1 MISLLADRI
10 DSSSAAALQG
20 VGKSA
25 LRDMRERSVN
35 RRDGGGEGE
44 GCRVMERERVR
55 FVLIPLTVSTIVIEL
70 SNVFYMYAC
79 IYYYSDNFLT
89 RDYSIKLKSKWCLG
103 SRLIPNDFHYG
114 H

>member
-1 MISLLADRI
+1 MTALLPPRCRVLASRPCEI
-10 DSSSAAALQG
+10 CA
-20 VGKSA
+20 
-25 LRDMRERSVN
+25 SVPST
-35 RRDGGGEGE
+35 GETGGEGE

-89 RDYSIKLKSKWCLG
+89 RDYSIKSKWWLG
-103 SRLIPNDFHYG
+103 PRLIPNDFHYG

>member
-35 RRDGGGEGE
+35 RRDGGRGGS
-44 GCRVMERERVR
+44 GEREKEIRSY
-55 FVLIPLTVSTIVIEL
+55 STHCFDDRNRIIERIL
-70 SNVFYMYAC
+70 YICMYVF
-79 IYYYSDNFLT
+79 IIRITF
-89 RDYSIKLKSKWCLG
+89 
-103 SRLIPNDFHYG
+103 
-114 H
+114 

>member
-1 MISLLADRI
+1 MTALLPPR
-10 DSSSAAALQG
+10 
-20 VGKSA
+20 
-25 LRDMRERSVN
+25 
-35 RRDGGGEGE
+35 
-44 GCRVMERERVR
+44 CRVLASRPCEICASVPSTGETGGRESIGERERVR

-89 RDYSIKLKSKWCLG
+89 RDYSIKSKWWLG
-103 SRLIPNDFHYG
+103 PRLIPNDFHYG

>member
-35 RRDGGGEGE
+35 RRDGGRG
-44 GCRVMERERVR
+44 VVERERKR
-55 FVLIPLTVSTIVIEL
+55 FVLIPFTVSTIVIEL
-70 SNVFYMYAC
+70 SNVFYIYVCMYLL
-79 IYYYSDNFLT
+79 F
-89 RDYSIKLKSKWCLG
+89 G
-103 SRLIPNDFHYG
+103 
-114 H
+114 

>member
-25 LRDMRERSVN
+25 LRDMRERSIN
-35 RRDGGGEGE
+35 RRDGGRGGS
-44 GCRVMERERVR
+44 GERERKR

-70 SNVFYMYAC
+70 SNVFYMYVC

-89 RDYSIKLKSKWCLG
+89 RDYSIKSKWWLG
-103 SRLIPNDFHYG
+103 PRLIPNDFHYG

>member
-35 RRDGGGEGE
+35 RRDGGEGE
-44 GCRVMERERVR
+44 YRRERESSIRSYSTHR
-55 FVLIPLTVSTIVIEL
+55 FDDRNRIIERIL
-70 SNVFYMYAC
+70 YVCMYLLL
-79 IYYYSDNFLT
+79 F
-89 RDYSIKLKSKWCLG
+89 G
-103 SRLIPNDFHYG
+103 
-114 H
+114 